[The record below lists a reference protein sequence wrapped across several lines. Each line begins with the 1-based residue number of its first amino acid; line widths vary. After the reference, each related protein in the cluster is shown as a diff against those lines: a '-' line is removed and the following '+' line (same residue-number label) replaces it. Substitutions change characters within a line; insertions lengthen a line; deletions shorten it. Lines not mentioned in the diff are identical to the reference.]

1 MTLYIIT
8 VCQYLLRRHY
18 LRFPST
24 TATPMLAFFNHLAL
38 DCIYFPGLPKN
49 TTLRLRSANGDL
61 IGDLPP
67 HTSKLADI
75 FVATRKIGHTL
86 CLVSRVVARHAI
98 SGMRLFA
105 IEAHDRHEALLV
117 EFSLDELTILSSPS
131 GRVQLTG
138 SDGVLYYHTL
148 PESVPR
154 FLPWIFLERGIV
166 HAAVVEQKSTPAS
179 AELKSRLENQI
190 FANFSAHLK

>member
-1 MTLYIIT
+1 
-8 VCQYLLRRHY
+8 
-18 LRFPST
+18 
-24 TATPMLAFFNHLAL
+24 MLAFFNHLAL
-38 DCIYFPGLPKN
+38 DCIHFPGLPKN
-49 TTLRLRSANGDL
+49 ITLRLRSANGDL
-61 IGDLPP
+61 LGDLPP

-75 FVATRKIGHTL
+75 FVATRKIGHFL

-98 SGMRLFA
+98 SDMRLFA

-166 HAAVVEQKSTPAS
+166 HAAAAAKAGSTPGA
-179 AELKSRLENQI
+179 AEQKSRLENQI
-190 FANFSAHLK
+190 LANFSAHLK